1 MLKTMTYLT
10 NNKIIINHKTIIN
23 HIRMLH
29 HEITMNQKMK
39 PNLEIIMNHRIK
51 VTQEVTMNHDYS
63 EVKDEDAG
71 QDERVPGLRG
81 DEMSHTHHNH
91 IKEVRK
97 SGSFRALTHAKA
109 FKLQWRN
116 VLFVD
121 HSPGTPF
128 NVNLLEH
135 QFKN

>member
-81 DEMSHTHHNH
+81 DESHTSQPH
-91 IKEVRK
+91 K
-97 SGSFRALTHAKA
+97 GSTKKWELSCPDSCQSFQA
-109 FKLQWRN
+109 
-116 VLFVD
+116 
-121 HSPGTPF
+121 PM
-128 NVNLLEH
+128 E
-135 QFKN
+135 